1 MGRFRDALREG
12 MEVRV
17 RDGFRRDVQAG
28 LENTRRED
36 VAGAALVELAAPD
49 QRPEVLPLV
58 TIRNEINLYQARA
71 VLAESLP

>member
-1 MGRFRDALREG
+1 